1 VYDWLCGRLPSSSPL
16 DLSQTHKL
24 MMPESSPDGTITRL
38 DPQAHNDDRVS
49 VFLDGEFAFGIHED
63 LVVRHGLQVGARL
76 TPDEIREIEAD
87 EEYVDAKQTALNY
100 LAYKPRTEQEVR
112 RKLQKQDVSRLVVD
126 DVIAR
131 LYELEYL
138 DDEAYAHDYA
148 HNRFSSKKYGPV
160 RIRRELE
167 ERGVDRHL
175 AATAVDEL
183 FAEKNAAAAAREH
196 AEKRWPRLADE
207 DDPRRR
213 RQKLYRYLRR
223 RGFTSDT
230 IRPILDELERDGGGR
245 GGGP

>member
-1 VYDWLCGRLPSSSPL
+1 
-16 DLSQTHKL
+16 
-24 MMPESSPDGTITRL
+24 MPVSTMSETAREGTITRL
-38 DPQAHNDDRVS
+38 DPQDNNADRVS

-63 LVVRHGLQVGARL
+63 LVVRHDLRVGTRL
-76 TPDEIREIEAD
+76 TSKEIRAIESD
-87 EEYVDAKQTALNY
+87 EAYVDAKQTALDY

-112 RKLQKQDVSRLVVD
+112 RKLRKQDVSRPVVD

-138 DDEAYAHDYA
+138 DDESYAHDYA

-167 ERGVDRHL
+167 ERGIDRHL
-175 AATAVDEL
+175 AEAAVDEL
-183 FAEKNAAAAAREH
+183 FAEESARGAAWEH

-223 RGFTSDT
+223 RGFTADT
-230 IRPILDELERDGGGR
+230 IRPILDELEREER
-245 GGGP
+245 R

>member
-1 VYDWLCGRLPSSSPL
+1 MSEAV
-16 DLSQTHKL
+16 
-24 MMPESSPDGTITRL
+24 PEGTITNL
-38 DPQAHNDDRVS
+38 ETQVNNQDRVS
-49 VFLDGEFAFGIHED
+49 VFLDEEFAFGVHED
-63 LVVRHGLQVGARL
+63 IVVKHGLTVGTTLAPEDVR
-76 TPDEIREIEAD
+76 DIEAD
-87 EEYVDAKQTALNY
+87 EQYVEAKQKALDY
-100 LAYKPRTEQEVR
+100 LAHKPRTETEVR
-112 RKLQKQDVSRLVVD
+112 RKLKQRDVPAFVID

-138 DDEAYAHDYA
+138 DDEEYAHDYA

-175 AATAVDEL
+175 AETAVDEL
-183 FAEKNAAAAAREH
+183 FAEVDATAAAWSH

-213 RQKLYRYLRR
+213 RQKMYRYLRR

-230 IRPILDELERDGGGR
+230 IRPILDELERDGVR
-245 GGGP
+245 DEERPR

>member
-1 VYDWLCGRLPSSSPL
+1 MNHVAIANRFTAQLMTESP
-16 DLSQTHKL
+16 T
-24 MMPESSPDGTITRL
+24 EGTITNL
-38 DPQAHNDDRVS
+38 EPQVHNEDRVS
-49 VFLDGEFAFGIHED
+49 VYLDGEFAFGVHED
-63 LVVRHGLQVGARL
+63 IAVKHRLREGTTL
-76 TPDEIREIEAD
+76 TPEEIRDIEGD
-87 EEYVDAKQTALNY
+87 EEYVDAKQTALDY

-112 RKLQKQDVSRLVVD
+112 RKLQNTDTSPAVID

-138 DDEAYAHDYA
+138 DDEEYAHDYA

-175 AATAVDEL
+175 AETAVDEL
-183 FAEKNAAAAAREH
+183 FAEVDATAAAWSH

-213 RQKLYRYLRR
+213 RQKMYRYLRR

-230 IRPILDELERDGGGR
+230 IRPILDELERDGVR
-245 GGGP
+245 DEERPR

>member
-1 VYDWLCGRLPSSSPL
+1 VYDQSCRGRISCPI
-16 DLSQTHKL
+16 DLLQTHVL
-24 MMPESSPDGTITRL
+24 TMSEATPEGTITRL
-38 DPQAHNDDRVS
+38 DPQANNDDRVS

-63 LVVRHGLQVGARL
+63 LVVRHGLQVGASL
-76 TPDEIREIEAD
+76 TPEEIREIEAD
-87 EEYVDAKQTALNY
+87 EAYVEAKQTALDY

-112 RKLQKQDVSRLVVD
+112 RKLRKQDVPRPVID

-138 DDEAYAHDYA
+138 DDESYAHDYA

-175 AATAVDEL
+175 AAAAVDEL
-183 FAEKNAAAAAREH
+183 FAEKSARGAAWEH

-230 IRPILDELERDGGGR
+230 IRPILDELEQDGGR
-245 GGGP
+245 GGTGA